1 MSVPATKRFL
11 NKDKALGKFTPSLV
25 EALDANILKTDEL
38 ADAVVAGFDR
48 LPKGKGWAQL
58 DQALAN
64 GMASLE
70 DPLPEL
76 EALFAQLDNA
86 PAWVD
91 FEQLKRGSIA
101 YWRAG
106 YFTGLALS
114 CASLAAGYRSSSA
127 VMPLIL
133 TGRLVDR
140 AEKRK
145 IETGQWLLRASSPGN
160 MGRDQPGFAFT
171 VRVRLIHAFVR
182 RRLMQL
188 PEWDYEAW
196 GAPINLTDTAYGISG
211 EFSSVA
217 IDAMQKCG
225 LRYSKQER
233 EDMYAL
239 WRYVGYVLGVPEE
252 LLPCNEQNALEQMEI
267 KELTDTK
274 ADDNS
279 RALVKA
285 LIENGGDDRADL
297 AAIVSWF
304 ISKKRFEQFLYGQVR
319 YFAGDDIADE
329 LGVPNSAWKHT
340 LKVIRPLVSISE
352 LIRSIKPDPAKD
364 ERRSFEV
371 IGAGLSLLKQKTE
384 VNSLADTDQ
393 IEGDI
398 STNREKVFS

>member
-1 MSVPATKRFL
+1 MSGPATKRFL
-11 NKDKALGKFTPSLV
+11 NKDKALQHFDPIMV
-25 EALDANILKTDEL
+25 EALDQNILKTDEL
-38 ADAVVAGFDR
+38 ADAVVSAFER
-48 LPKGKGWAQL
+48 LPKGQGWTQL
-58 DQALAN
+58 DRALKQ
-64 GMASLE
+64 GIETVE

-76 EALFAQLDNA
+76 VALFEQLDQI
-86 PAWVD
+86 PTWVD
-91 FEQLKRGSIA
+91 FEQLERGSVA

-106 YFTGLALS
+106 YFTGLALN

-145 IETGQWLLRASSPGN
+145 IETGQWMLRASSPGSMHRN
-160 MGRDQPGFAFT
+160 QDGFAFT

-211 EFSSVA
+211 EFSSTA
-217 IDAMQKCG
+217 IAAMQKCG

-239 WRYVGYVLGVPEE
+239 WRYIGYVLGVPEE
-252 LLPCNEQNALEQMEI
+252 LLARNEHSALEQIEI

-274 ADDNS
+274 ADNNS
-279 RALVKA
+279 QALVKA

-297 AAIVSWF
+297 PGFISWF
-304 ISKKRFEQFLYGQVR
+304 VSKQQFEQFLYGQIR
-319 YFAGDDIADE
+319 YFAGDNVADE
-329 LGVPNSAWKHT
+329 LKVPDSAWKHT
-340 LKVIRPLVSISE
+340 LKLIRPFVSVAEE
-352 LIRSIKPDPAKD
+352 L
-364 ERRSFEV
+364 RRFGNDRKRDQRRVSQV
-371 IGAGLSLLKQKTE
+371 IGVGLSLLQKKEQTH
-384 VNSLADTDQ
+384 SLADTNQ

-398 STNREKVFS
+398 KSNRAKVFG